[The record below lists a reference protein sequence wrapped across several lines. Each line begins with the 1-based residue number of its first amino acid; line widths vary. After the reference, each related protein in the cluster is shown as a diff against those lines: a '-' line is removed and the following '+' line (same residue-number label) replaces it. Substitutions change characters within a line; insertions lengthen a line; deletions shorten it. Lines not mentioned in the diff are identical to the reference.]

1 MRVTVDEDIRN
12 ALRPLAAEQIAE
24 LRAKL
29 KRDGCTERFPYCLI
43 DGVPVQLDGH
53 HRRMI
58 CTEEHIAYEWQ
69 LIKSVTTK
77 KEALRWAL
85 IHQYARRNLSQ
96 KELAELHI
104 ERMGRIAKAKAG
116 GKSLRKIAKDEKV
129 SVAQVRRD
137 LPNKKPVPNDV
148 AKAYVE
154 RRLEELDYRPDEN
167 MFHSISRDDLEQ
179 ELLAAFMAGSK
190 VRSKLRATAE
200 AIKFEPPTLEQVK
213 AYCQERNNK
222 VNAETFMA
230 HYSSNGWLVG
240 RVPMKSWQAAIITW
254 EKNHAKYG
262 DKPELFDSLKEFLSE
277 GDPNEL
283 HPGDKRNEQK

>member
-1 MRVTVDEDIRN
+1 VDEDIRN

-29 KRDGCTERFPYCLI
+29 KRDGCTERFCYCVI
-43 DGVPVQLDGH
+43 NGVPIQLDGH
-53 HRRMI
+53 HRRTI

-77 KEALRWAL
+77 EEALRWVL
-85 IHQYARRNLSQ
+85 VHQYARRNLSQ
-96 KELAELHI
+96 KELAELHV
-104 ERMGRIAKAKAG
+104 ERIGRIAKAKTA

-129 SVAQVRRD
+129 SMAQVRRD
-137 LPNKKPVPNDV
+137 LGKKKKPIPNDL

-154 RRLEELDYRPDEN
+154 RRLKELDYRPDEN

-190 VRSKLRATAE
+190 VRSKLRA
-200 AIKFEPPTLEQVK
+200 AIKFEPPTLEEVK
-213 AYCQERNNK
+213 AYCQERKNK
-222 VNAETFMA
+222 VNAESFIA
-230 HYSSNGWLVG
+230 HYTSNGWLVG

-254 EKNHAKYG
+254 EKNHAQFG
-262 DKPELFDSLKEFLSE
+262 DKPELFDGLKEFMAE